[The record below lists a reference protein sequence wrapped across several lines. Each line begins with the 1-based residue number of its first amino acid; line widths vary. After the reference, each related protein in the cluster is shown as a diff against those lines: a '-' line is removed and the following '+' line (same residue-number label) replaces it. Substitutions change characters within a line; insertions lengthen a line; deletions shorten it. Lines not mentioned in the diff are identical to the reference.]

1 MLYVLFCCGYQRLIT
16 LTFYTL
22 CAAAVLSSQSYC
34 MTGYVRRTLLKRMSA
49 SFMIEYCYMYLLH
62 HLLTSLEMDGSSV
75 GDSEIPHAYAC
86 AAHSSHTNLIEGSSW
101 QHLVA
106 RIRIESEIQSDSWRR
121 FSSCLSM
128 PAVL

>member
-1 MLYVLFCCGYQRLIT
+1 MLYVLFCCGYQLLIT

-34 MTGYVRRTLLKRMSA
+34 MISYVRRTLLKRMSA
-49 SFMIEYCYMYLLH
+49 SFMMNIAICIFFIISPYHWKGMKAVLDRVKYPVHMHVLY
-62 HLLTSLEMDGSSV
+62 
-75 GDSEIPHAYAC
+75 IP
-86 AAHSSHTNLIEGSSW
+86 SHTFLIEGSSW

-106 RIRIESEIQSDSWRR
+106 RIRIESEIQPDNWRR
-121 FSSCLSM
+121 FSSCLSL